1 MSWLQKLSSGLQG
14 FIKNFGDAGYKGAAI
29 ILSASAGWG
38 TNGRTASHSK
48 LMEQY
53 RGWVFKCISKIAEE
67 IGALNL
73 RLYRKTGSGDRR
85 DWEPIEEHEL
95 LDILDAPN
103 KSIMRF
109 ELFQLWSMHDDLVGN
124 CYWLLEGVKGPE
136 DKPVG
141 IVVLNPRSITVK
153 IDSNG
158 SAIEYYEQEVN
169 GKITR
174 FQPYEII
181 HFRRPN
187 PSNIFLGI
195 GPTEAALDSIDALNW
210 AQDWNKRFFQNGAMP
225 GLILE
230 TEQTDETMIKL
241 LRETF
246 EDRFQGQDKAHKTA
260 VLPRGVKIADK
271 GNLSQKD
278 MDFSELLVKMRDA
291 ILAAFGVPAVI
302 LGLGLG
308 ETINRASA
316 ETLEYVFALHTIK
329 PKMRRFVMFLNAFL
343 VSRYEDDLV
352 LDFDDPVPA
361 NEELKIKKFESAL
374 GSNKPGYLTVNE
386 IREELGFEPA
396 ENGDVLYG
404 PVFIGP
410 LGAPP
415 EELLPAKDLGLRSLG
430 GIRTGIQPKNKS
442 SINAKKIKQIMSFQ
456 MRKKKP
462 RKTLVNDLSEK
473 IVETIKAERVR
484 QVKELT
490 TEDWEPRWD
499 ALVKRAS
506 TYESEI
512 KKAMAIYAAGMVD
525 RAEANIAEAEKAVI
539 DVDKLLDRE
548 NEVAA
553 VITGLNPIFQ
563 DILEKEGISAA
574 EMVGV
579 AFDATEERIQESLA
593 KGLKLMADK
602 YTDETINLIEG
613 AFQAAYDEDDASL
626 PALKKRL
633 REIGEISA
641 STRAETVAKTESFRM
656 ANFSTR
662 AAWRQ
667 SGVVKTL
674 KWYTAKDEMVC
685 PFCAPQD
692 GETVGI
698 DDNFFDKGDTV
709 EGEQNGEAV
718 SLDLDYA
725 DVENPPLHP
734 NAVFAGTSFAA
745 YGDLEEMV
753 GADYEGPA
761 VLIKTSKGNDLTI
774 GPNHPILTTR
784 GLVRARDLTIGDDLV
799 YDSRADNSALIKS
812 NLDQMPLVEDAFHS
826 ILSSGGLAKVATARH
841 DLHGDRVFCKGEIQV
856 IEPTNRLL
864 AVLDPCGIKEFR
876 EGDFMRPDVKPV
888 GPSSDSSGR
897 LDGDTI
903 DLAAPSG
910 VGRALP
916 CSYEFVHIQSI
927 HYATFIGKAFDATT
941 ESGLYNSNG
950 FVVSN
955 CRCYIR
961 PEKIEI

>member
-1 MSWLQKLSSGLQG
+1 MSWLQKLSSATRG
-14 FIKNFGDAGYKGAAI
+14 FINGFKGASFAAVYGNI
-29 ILSASAGWG
+29 ADWWSGRGAS
-38 TNGRTASHSK
+38 TSK

-53 RGWVFKCISKIAEE
+53 RGWVFKCVSKIAEE
-67 IGALNL
+67 IGAMNL

-85 DWEPIEEHEL
+85 DWEPVEEHEL
-95 LDILDAPN
+95 LDLLDAPN
-103 KSIMRF
+103 KSMMRF

-124 CYWLLEGVKGPE
+124 CYWLLEGVKGPG
-136 DKPVG
+136 DKPTG
-141 IVVLNPRSITVK
+141 ITVLNPRYIRLRISST
-153 IDSNG
+153 G
-158 SAIEYYEQEVN
+158 SEVIAYEQEYM
-169 GKITR
+169 GKVTT
-174 FQPYEII
+174 FQPYQIL

-187 PSNIFLGI
+187 PNNIFLGI

-246 EDRFQGQDKAHKTA
+246 EDRFQGPDKAHKTA

-329 PKMRRFVMFLNAFL
+329 PKMRRFVSFLNAFL
-343 VSRYEDDLV
+343 VSRYGDEYI

-361 NEELKIKKFESAL
+361 NVELQIRQDEAALGRAPYKSINEVRAERGLTPIGKAGDVIMGSAL
-374 GSNKPGYLTVNE
+374 LVPVGST
-386 IREELGFEPA
+386 EESKKTDHIDFG
-396 ENGDVLYG
+396 
-404 PVFIGP
+404 
-410 LGAPP
+410 
-415 EELLPAKDLGLRSLG
+415 KK
-430 GIRTGIQPKNKS
+430 GIKAIT
-442 SINAKKIKQIMSFQ
+442 SFLQ
-456 MRKKKP
+456 RQKKP

-473 IVETIKAERVR
+473 IVETIKAERAR

-525 RAEANIAEAEKAVI
+525 RAEANISEATKAVI
-539 DVDKLLDRE
+539 DVEKLIDRE

-553 VITGLNPIFQ
+553 VIMGLDPIFQ
-563 DILEKEGISAA
+563 DILEKEGINAA
-574 EMVGV
+574 EMVGA

-593 KGLKLMADK
+593 KGLKLMANK

-633 REIGEISA
+633 REIGELSA

-709 EGEQNGEAV
+709 EGEQNGETV
-718 SLDLDYA
+718 SLNLDYA

-734 NAVFAGTSFAA
+734 N
-745 YGDLEEMV
+745 
-753 GADYEGPA
+753 
-761 VLIKTSKGNDLTI
+761 
-774 GPNHPILTTR
+774 
-784 GLVRARDLTIGDDLV
+784 
-799 YDSRADNSALIKS
+799 
-812 NLDQMPLVEDAFHS
+812 
-826 ILSSGGLAKVATARH
+826 
-841 DLHGDRVFCKGEIQV
+841 
-856 IEPTNRLL
+856 
-864 AVLDPCGIKEFR
+864 
-876 EGDFMRPDVKPV
+876 
-888 GPSSDSSGR
+888 
-897 LDGDTI
+897 
-903 DLAAPSG
+903 
-910 VGRALP
+910 
-916 CSYEFVHIQSI
+916 
-927 HYATFIGKAFDATT
+927 
-941 ESGLYNSNG
+941 
-950 FVVSN
+950 

-961 PEKIEI
+961 ADKIEI